1 MNKFRPDIEGL
12 RGIAVLLVVL
22 YHASTPFVSG
32 GFIGVDVFFVISGYL
47 ITGQLLNE
55 SAETGR
61 IDLFQFYARRARR
74 LLPAAALTLVASLL
88 AGLFIFAPLEQRALA
103 ESAAASALY
112 CSNIFFGY
120 RALDYMAADT
130 PSNPFLHMWS
140 LAVEEQ
146 FYLVWPLLIMIILR
160 CLGTSRARVC
170 LAFGVLAALSFAGN
184 VWLTLKS
191 PTWAFFSSPTR
202 AWEFALGGIAQYGVR
217 RSFPRML
224 YVAPMLGLVAI
235 LGSAAWFS
243 NRTPFPGTA
252 ALIPVIG
259 AAAVLH
265 FHSQNSAA
273 SWVLN
278 NPVAQFLGRM
288 SYSWYLWH
296 WPILVFASIIW
307 KLTIIDKL
315 LCAIVALALAAITHT
330 LVENPIRFHRV
341 LLPRPRLTL
350 SLALGLTVS
359 SVLICGL
366 CALVAKRLE
375 LLPGQIR
382 ETAARNLPRPY
393 AVGCHLSYL
402 ETKSPSC
409 AFGDTASSATIVLFG
424 DSHAAQWFPA
434 LERIAIDR
442 HWKLVSLTKSA
453 CPVVS
458 THIYDPRMLREYTE
472 CWEWRERTIKRIIA
486 MHPEVVVLS
495 SYSTFYLKM
504 GVTPPEWEHG
514 LQSTL
519 TQFNSAGVRT
529 MLIHDPP
536 GPTDDVTVCLAR
548 ADWMHTSSTG
558 CNFIPDLSAD
568 AAVKQAENEAIEDL
582 SRTYVDDLS
591 GRICATKVCDAT
603 RNNMILYRDASHLT
617 TPFVLSLA
625 PYIVRDMDR
634 LVTTDHF
641 SR

>member
-1 MNKFRPDIEGL
+1 
-12 RGIAVLLVVL
+12 VLLVVL
-22 YHASTPFVSG
+22 YHASTPFVGG

-47 ITGQLLNE
+47 ITGHLLNE
-55 SAETGR
+55 SVEAGR
-61 IDLFQFYARRARR
+61 IDMFRFYARRARR
-74 LLPAAALTLVASLL
+74 LLPAAALTVITSLL
-88 AGLFIFAPLEQRALA
+88 VGLLIFAPLEQRALA

-130 PSNPFLHMWS
+130 PANPFLHMWS
-140 LAVEEQ
+140 LSVEEQ
-146 FYLVWPLLIMIILR
+146 FYLVWPLLIIIILR
-160 CLGTSRARVC
+160 FVGKSRVRVSI
-170 LAFGVLAALSFAGN
+170 AFGVLAILSFAGN

-202 AWEFALGGIAQYGVR
+202 AWEFALGGMAQYGVR

-235 LGSAAWFS
+235 LGSAVCFS
-243 NRTPFPGTA
+243 NKTPFPGTA

-259 AAAVLH
+259 AAVLLH
-265 FHSQNSAA
+265 FHSQSSAV
-273 SWVLN
+273 SWVLD
-278 NPVAQFLGRM
+278 NPVAQYLGRM

-296 WPILVFASIIW
+296 WPVLVFASIIW
-307 KLTIIDKL
+307 KLTIIEKL
-315 LCAIVALALAAITHT
+315 LWAIVALVLATITNL

-350 SLALGLTVS
+350 SLAFGLTVS
-359 SVLICGL
+359 SVFVCGL

-382 ETAARNLPRPY
+382 ETVARNLPRPY
-393 AVGCHLSYL
+393 AAGCHLSYL
-402 ETKSPSC
+402 ATESPSC
-409 AFGDTASSATIVLFG
+409 TFGDTASSATIVLFG

-453 CPVVS
+453 CPMAA

-472 CWEWRERTIKRIIA
+472 CWEWRERTIKRIVA
-486 MHPEVVVLS
+486 LHPEVVILS

-504 GVTPPEWEHG
+504 GVTPHQWEQG

-519 TQFNSAGVRT
+519 ARFNSAGVRT
-529 MLIHDPP
+529 LLIHDPP

-548 ADWMHTSSTG
+548 ADWMHTSTAS
-558 CNFIPDLSAD
+558 CNFTPDLSAD
-568 AAVKQAENEAIEDL
+568 AAVKQVENEAIEDF
-582 SRTYVDDLS
+582 SRTYVSDLS
-591 GRICATKVCDAT
+591 RRICTTKLCDVT

-617 TPFVLSLA
+617 TQFVVSLA
-625 PYIVRDMDR
+625 PYIVRDLDR
-634 LVTTDHF
+634 QVAARRADLSHF